1 MMGGRIWVESKVG
14 EGSTFYFTVIL
25 KVAPG
30 TGRLEPLGEQPSLT
44 GLRVLV
50 VDDNATNRMIVSKH
64 IEAWGMQATAVESG
78 KAALA
83 LLQNEQHFDFA
94 ILDMMMPEMDGA
106 TLAKEIRKSIPYQEM
121 PLIMLSS
128 MGFQN
133 SNQTQTEFAAFLHKP
148 LKPSQLFDV
157 LIAIQEDRPVPQK
170 QTVHEGHFEDT
181 LAETHPLRILLAED
195 NVVNQKVAQGI
206 LGKMGYYADLAS
218 NGKEAVEALERQPY
232 DVVLMDVQMPEMDG
246 VEATEFIRTNF
257 SAETQPWII
266 AMTANALEG
275 HREEYLAAGMD
286 DYVSKPVNIK
296 ELVKTLKRAKPL
308 KQLQVNNRS

>member
-1 MMGGRIWVESKVG
+1 MGGRIWVESAVG
-14 EGSTFYFTVIL
+14 KGSTFYFTVVL

-64 IEAWGMQATAVESG
+64 LEAWGMQPTAVESG
-78 KAALA
+78 EAALK
-83 LLQNEQHFDFA
+83 LLRDDEHFDFA

-106 TLAKEIRKSIPYQEM
+106 TLAQKIRERVTYQQM

-128 MGFQN
+128 MGYQN
-133 SNQTQTEFAAFLHKP
+133 TARDLSGFAAFLHKP

-157 LIAIQEDRPVPQK
+157 LIAIQEDRPLPQK
-170 QTVHEGHFEDT
+170 QTVHEHQFDQQ
-181 LAETHPLRILLAED
+181 LAESHPLRILLAED

-206 LGKMGYYADLAS
+206 LGKMGYSADLAS
-218 NGKEAVEALERQPY
+218 DGKEAIEAVERQVY

-246 VEATEFIRTNF
+246 IEATEFIRANV
-257 SAETQPWII
+257 AKEAQPWII
-266 AMTANALEG
+266 AMTANALDG

-296 ELVKTLKRAKPL
+296 ELVKALKRAQPVGKLPI
-308 KQLQVNNRS
+308 QVRS